1 MNQNRRAFVLRSL
14 KTLLAVAVVG
24 AVVGKSNTAEA
35 RRRCRRCCR

>member
-24 AVVGKSNTAEA
+24 AVVGKSNTTEA
-35 RRRCRRCCR
+35 RLRRCRRCR